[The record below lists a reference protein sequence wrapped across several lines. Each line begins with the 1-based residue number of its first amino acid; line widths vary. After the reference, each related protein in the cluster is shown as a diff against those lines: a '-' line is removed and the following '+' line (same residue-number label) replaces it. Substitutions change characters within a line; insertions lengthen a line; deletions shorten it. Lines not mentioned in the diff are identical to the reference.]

1 MIDKFLDAYKTW
13 PPQTQL
19 VYAVVATT
27 CVFVL
32 LFLFGWWAVGLI
44 RDGLYHLAVIYRG
57 WPDEDNE
64 KIETTKSGWIPWTKK
79 RKETK

>member
-19 VYAVVATT
+19 VYAVISTT
-27 CVFVL
+27 CVFAL

-44 RDGLYHLAVIYRG
+44 RDGVYYFAVIYRG
-57 WPDEDNE
+57 WPDDEE
-64 KIETTKSGWIPWTKK
+64 KAEVTKSGWVTPTKK
-79 RKETK
+79 VKELK